1 MKSNKF
7 LITLRTILSTV
18 LVVMIGCTGV
28 VFAVLYIDTFKFD
41 SKEAVTA
48 ISVGLISVLCVM
60 TVTFYNNKKN
70 FIYKLFFVIVSLLS
84 ITLISLYFLKISGFL
99 QKFDSV
105 QKFRNYIQSFGGFAI
120 IIFILIQFL
129 QVVILPIPS
138 FITVGAGVL
147 LFGVFWGAIYSCIG
161 IISGSLVA
169 FYVGRNLGVKVAVWL
184 IGESNLNK
192 GLSLIKGKD
201 KIALTFMFLFPFF
214 PDDLLC
220 FVAGITS
227 ISSKFFISMIFV
239 TRIISVFASSYSVN
253 NSLIPY
259 NTWWGIILWVVFFI
273 ITVLLSVL
281 ISKKGN
287 KIENLFNK
295 LKT

>member
-7 LITLRTILSTV
+7 LIALRTILSTV

-169 FYVGRNLGVKVAVWL
+169 FYVGRYLGVKVAVWL

-227 ISSKFFISMIFV
+227 ISSKFFISMI
-239 TRIISVFASSYSVN
+239 
-253 NSLIPY
+253 
-259 NTWWGIILWVVFFI
+259 
-273 ITVLLSVL
+273 
-281 ISKKGN
+281 
-287 KIENLFNK
+287 
-295 LKT
+295 